1 MLLGGFQKM
10 TLIDYPGKIATTV
23 FTAGCNFRCP
33 FCHNPELVELDPE
46 DMEVFRGQERK
57 FFDFL
62 EGRRGLLDGVCITGG
77 EPTVQ
82 PDIVPFIRR
91 IRDMGFLVKL
101 DSNGTNPD
109 ILREIFDAGLVD
121 YVAMDIK
128 SGPDRY
134 AEATGT
140 PVDMEKIRESIRLIM
155 DSGIEYEFRTTVVPG
170 IHTEE
175 DFDDIAELIDGAK
188 RYYLQVFRDGK
199 VLSADDIRFKERVPD
214 IRAIRRKVKPHV
226 GEIGIRE

>member
-46 DMEVFRGQERK
+46 DMPIFREQEEK
-57 FFDFL
+57 FFTFL
-62 EGRRGLLDGVCITGG
+62 EGRKGLLDGVCITGG

-82 PDIVPFIRR
+82 ADIIPFMRKLK
-91 IRDMGFLVKL
+91 DMGFLVKL

-109 ILREIFDAGLVD
+109 ILAQVFDEGLAD
-121 YVAMDIK
+121 YIAMDIK
-128 SGPDRY
+128 NGPERY
-134 AEATGT
+134 HEAVGT
-140 PVDMEKIRESIRLIM
+140 AVDMDRIRESIRLIM
-155 DSGIEYEFRTTVVPG
+155 DSRVDYEFRTTVVPG

-175 DFDDIAELIDGAK
+175 DFEEVAKLIDGAK
-188 RYYLQVFRDGK
+188 RYYIQVFRDGK
-199 VLSADDIRFKERVPD
+199 VLSPGDTRFKAKVPD
-214 IRAIRRKVKPHV
+214 PKKIRDIVAPHV

>member
-23 FTAGCNFRCP
+23 FTVGCNFRCP

-46 DMEVFRGQERK
+46 TFPLFREQEAK
-57 FFDFL
+57 FFSFL
-62 EGRRGLLDGVCITGG
+62 EGRKGLLDGVCITGG

-82 PDIVPFIRR
+82 PDIIPFMRTLK
-91 IRDMGFLVKL
+91 DMGFLVKL
-101 DSNGTNPD
+101 DSNGTHPEV
-109 ILREIFDAGLVD
+109 LKWVFDEGLAD

-128 SGPDRY
+128 NGPERY
-134 AEATGT
+134 HEAVGIS
-140 PVDMEKIRESIRLIM
+140 VDMDAIRGSIRLIM
-155 DSGIEYEFRTTVVPG
+155 DSGIDYEFRTTVVPG

-175 DFDDIAELIDGAK
+175 DFTAVAELVSGAK

-199 VLSADDIRFKERVPD
+199 VLSRDDARFKARVPD
-214 IRAIRRKVKPHV
+214 VQKIRDIVAPHV